1 MTQQT
6 TTASAPHHLT
16 HVSQAAP
23 EQLVMLQLTVV
34 MVLVQ
39 PPVAS
44 QVSNI
49 SPLMEIVTV
58 EIVNMAPATQVQVHL
73 VYLVYANADH
83 LIHALEI

>member
-16 HVSQAAP
+16 RVSQAAP
-23 EQLVMLQLTVV
+23 EQLVMLLLTVA

-49 SPLMEIVTV
+49 NHLMEIATV
-58 EIVNMAPATQVQVHL
+58 ELVNMAPATQVPVHL
-73 VYLVYANADH
+73 AYLVYANADH